1 MAKKKRKSVQRQAY
15 EKELNRIKRFIRS
28 AEKRGY
34 RFDKSIIPV
43 RPKRYTKKQVE
54 NLKELTATKL
64 YHKATYLDPVTGKV
78 VGGLRGRKIERQ
90 AAAKKGQETRH
101 RRLMQRREAGS
112 GRRVANASTIV
123 LNNVRSL
130 IDEYPTAGAMYLE
143 RILNR
148 EIANYGES
156 AVARALME
164 APEDMVALAQE
175 IVFYISDSASI
186 QRALLSFHEIITGTI
201 PTEEELA
208 DIVEVAETMEEYD
221 DL

>member
-1 MAKKKRKSVQRQAY
+1 MARKKRKSAQRQAY

-34 RFDKSIIPV
+34 RFDKSIIPE

-78 VGGLRGRKIERQ
+78 VGGLRGRKLERQ
-90 AAAKKGQETRH
+90 AAAKKGQETK
-101 RRLMQRREAGS
+101 RRKARAAQP
-112 GRRVANASTIV
+112 RRVANASTIV

-130 IDEYPTAGAMYLE
+130 INEYPTAGAMYLE
-143 RILNR
+143 KILNR

-201 PTEEELA
+201 PTEEELS